1 VAEDGFTGYV
11 ALLQIDA
18 MSEPFV
24 GPRSGL
30 RLADAGF
37 AWMTHFPHG
46 AHHTVTTMYDAAGQV
61 IQWYIDICRAHGV
74 DEADVPWFDDLY
86 LDIVVYPDGRVV
98 VLDED
103 ELDAALVAGAITQ
116 EDHDLAWHEARQL
129 LDRIER
135 NTLGPA
141 ELARRSAAHRTRL
154 LALDGSPSPK
164 P

>member
-1 VAEDGFTGYV
+1 
-11 ALLQIDA
+11 
-18 MSEPFV
+18 
-24 GPRSGL
+24 L

-74 DEADVPWFDDLY
+74 DEAGMPRFDHLY

-103 ELDAALVAGAITQ
+103 ELDAALVAGGQILHELRVLCHRRARLHFGQHGSQIAGQ
-116 EDHDLAWHEARQL
+116 ECRY
-129 LDRIER
+129 R
-135 NTLGPA
+135 
-141 ELARRSAAHRTRL
+141 
-154 LALDGSPSPK
+154 
-164 P
+164 